1 MVKDLKPKPTS
12 FPRPVPKKDDP
23 ADGKGNRLTLR
34 MHPDI
39 MELLSARAHEQ
50 GVSRSHLV
58 EQILVGFMR
67 LDPRNPKM
75 DAVGRIIDGAE
86 TPLALYDKPLQLAA
100 RWQKFTEAHTLVIG
114 TRPVPT
120 SWKTGRGTGT
130 RRRMPLE
137 SPTRRRPSRRE
148 RNAADGRGAACGTR
162 DDTTLGTSF

>member
-12 FPRPVPKKDDP
+12 LPRPVPKKDEP

-39 MELLSARAHEQ
+39 MELLSARAYEQ

-86 TPLALYDKPLQLAA
+86 TPLALYEKPRELAA
-100 RWQKFTEAHTLVIG
+100 RWQKFTDAHTLVIG
-114 TRPVPT
+114 TPPRSDLMDDRSGYWDAPSHAAREPEDQD
-120 SWKTGRGTGT
+120 SLDERAQRGRWA
-130 RRRMPLE
+130 RRRL
-137 SPTRRRPSRRE
+137 
-148 RNAADGRGAACGTR
+148 RNP
-162 DDTTLGTSF
+162 